1 MTLGELDYEND
12 FIKAP
17 SRPPYPEAVNIVFV
31 LFALS
36 MPIILMNMLVRKTIA
51 ILNITRIKLMRC
63 RLSIVTT

>member
-12 FIKAP
+12 FIKAF
-17 SRPPYPEAVNIVFV
+17 PPYPEAVNIVFV

>member
-12 FIKAP
+12 FIKASP
-17 SRPPYPEAVNIVFV
+17 RPPYPEAVNIVFV